1 LPVSNYEGFDGL
13 KGSMLKT
20 GMGKTFDTGLYSS
33 KISQN
38 KKPMNIEDLR
48 QMFIEVLLEEKKSK
62 LIEAK

>member
-1 LPVSNYEGFDGL
+1 
-13 KGSMLKT
+13 MLKT

-38 KKPMNIEDLR
+38 KEPMNIEDLR

>member
-1 LPVSNYEGFDGL
+1 
-13 KGSMLKT
+13 MLKT